1 MAKGNQIK
9 GIFEEP
15 EIKKLGVEELS
26 ELEVSGGSYG
36 EAVVEGVASG
46 VASGVAAGIVGI
58 MVPGPGIP
66 G

>member
-26 ELEVSGGSYG
+26 GLEVSGGSYG
-36 EAVVEGVASG
+36 EAVVGAVASG
-46 VASGVAAGIVGI
+46 VTSGIVTI

>member
-26 ELEVSGGSYG
+26 ELKVSGGSYV
-36 EAVVEGVASG
+36 ETVVETVVGGVVSG
-46 VASGVAAGIVGI
+46 IIGVMI
-58 MVPGPGIP
+58 PGPVIP